1 MRSFAIYIFFLG
13 FIIALPAI
21 VRSQEK
27 EVLIRIQQDDSY
39 LLSDY
44 ENRVT
49 LKKNTFKIYVYLHNM
64 DGVYVFASFNDSL
77 DQLSANDPIP
87 GFSNMPFLVMAEEYF
102 NKEKELLISDLG
114 WSYWFYDPQ
123 LEWHRFNKKIVQ
135 IETGGLVGKKTV
147 KQVYVVEKRK
157 EVKVKE
163 LNKPLYLFFVAIKDS
178 DNKGT
183 PLTELMR
190 RKVKI
195 EWKEDDD

>member
-13 FIIALPAI
+13 FIIPLPAI